1 MISQGVTDD
10 WILKAARVV
19 IRILQVVV
27 GFAALMIAVATV
39 VVSFDPSWL
48 LKELG
53 ASAGIDVA
61 RFRWLVV
68 AGLLGGAVL
77 LGLFVLFLQSLHRII
92 ATVGRGDPFTPD
104 NARRLREMAWLL
116 LAMQLGAFALEL
128 YSDWIGRF
136 VEYVTFDEGL
146 SITALLGVLV
156 LFILARVFQH
166 GAALR
171 SDLEG
176 TV

>member
-1 MISQGVTDD
+1 MFAPGINDD
-10 WILKAARVV
+10 WMLKTARIV
-19 IRILQVVV
+19 IRALQVVL
-27 GFAALMIAVATV
+27 GIAALAIGVATLV
-39 VVSFDPSWL
+39 VGVDPSWL

-53 ASAGIDVA
+53 ANPGIDVA
-61 RFRWLVV
+61 RFRWFVIG
-68 AGLLGGAVL
+68 GLLGGAVL

>member
-1 MISQGVTDD
+1 MFAPGINDD
-10 WILKAARVV
+10 WMLKTARIV
-19 IRILQVVV
+19 IRVLQVVL
-27 GFAALMIAVATV
+27 GIAALAIGVATLV
-39 VVSFDPSWL
+39 VGVDPSWL

-53 ASAGIDVA
+53 ANPGIDVA
-61 RFRWLVV
+61 RFRWFVIG
-68 AGLLGGAVL
+68 GLLGGAVL